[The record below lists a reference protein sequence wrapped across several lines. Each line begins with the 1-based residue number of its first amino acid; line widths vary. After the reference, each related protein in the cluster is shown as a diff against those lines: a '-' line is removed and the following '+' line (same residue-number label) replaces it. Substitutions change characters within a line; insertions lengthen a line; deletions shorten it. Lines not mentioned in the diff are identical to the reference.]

1 MKARPAGFQGL
12 CTRVENRPDTSHLKH
27 GGHPVI
33 GAYGSIAGGDSDD
46 ALLVDV
52 ANVPLAQLVKAQG
65 DSPVLR
71 SVKRLKASLEDPNGV
86 LSAFSSY
93 IEKP

>member
-1 MKARPAGFQGL
+1 M
-12 CTRVENRPDTSHLKH
+12 
-27 GGHPVI
+27 I
-33 GAYGSIAGGDSDD
+33 GAYGSIAGGGAED
-46 ALLVDV
+46 AELVDV
-52 ANVPLAQLVKAQG
+52 ANVPLAKLVKAQG

-71 SVKRLKASLEDPNGV
+71 SVQRLKASLEDPNGV